1 MRKIYSFLFIA
12 LLIATGVHAQTGE
25 LQGKVI
31 DAETNKGIGFAP
43 VVILQGGVQKA
54 GGYTEDDGSYSIKP
68 INPGTY
74 VVKVSF
80 VGYNPTEVN
89 NVLIS
94 SDKMSTLTIK
104 MTKVVNEIKPVIIT
118 ADRKLV
124 DPDKT
129 QTGVTQTKTEI
140 QQLATSRNNPNDLV
154 GMSAGVFQR
163 DNGASLN
170 VGGNRDYNN
179 RYYVDGIPMRGNIN
193 LPSTAIEQLT
203 LITGGI
209 PAKYGD
215 ATGGIITITTRGPSK
230 IVSGGLELNTSE
242 FLDGFGYKLANFNI
256 SGPLYTKFKNTD
268 SSIAKIGYFFSGEY
282 LGNRD
287 GDPSAVGVWRVK
299 EDVLTSLRNNPL
311 VPNPVGVGYSNRASF
326 VRESDLQNVKAGLNV
341 ADNSFR
347 FASKIDFRLNDYI
360 NITVGGNA
368 DIQLSRFDYDGF
380 NSMFNFYNNPRLD
393 ERTYRGFVR
402 FTQRFKNTKS
412 SDGKSASVF
421 QNAFYNIQV
430 DYTHFVQKIDNDI
443 LTRPFDYSYYGRFKT
458 HKAPIYSYT
467 TDSIQT
473 PEGFRPITAHY
484 LTGFADTLVT
494 FQPSEINP
502 DLANYVI
509 DYYTL
514 SGSSPVDG
522 VYGFNG
528 NSSLYRSLNTILNN
542 GGLFN
547 GFSPSDIYSLY
558 RSTGF
563 TQGEIRKLTNDQYR
577 VAFQG
582 SVDIVRPSSIGGEK
596 NRHALEFGFEYE
608 QRDDRGYRVF
618 PTGGIGIWGLARQL
632 TNSHLVLDL
641 NNPLMVYSDDGV
653 FQDTVNYSYIDGGG
667 QSFFDYNLRNKLGST
682 QSELLDINDMD
693 PSTFSIDMFSP
704 DELFNNGN
712 NYIQYW
718 GYDWRGN
725 RLKSQPAF
733 FDYFTKKET
742 VNGREIF
749 TRPIGAF
756 RPIYTAAY
764 IQDRFNF
771 KDLVFNIGLRIDR
784 YDANQKVLRDEYSLF
799 PIRSVGDVTEINGNE
814 IIHPDNIDDDYVVY
828 VNNAEN
834 PTAILGYRKND
845 RWFDA
850 NGAEIADP
858 KLIAQNSATGRIEP
872 YLAAGYT
879 RKSPISEEGFR
890 DYEPQVNLLPRIAF
904 SFPISDEALFFA
916 HYDVLVQ
923 RPTNNRISPFTF
935 DYFQQIAVNARFANP
950 NLLPEKTIDYQ
961 VGFQQALSKTT
972 ALTIALTYKELK
984 NMVQARNIVYALPID
999 YKTYGNIDFGTV
1011 KSLQVTYEMRRTR
1024 NIRMDLNYTLQFAEG
1039 TGSNSTSAVNLI
1051 NSGQPNLRAIIPF
1064 SYDQRHTINA
1074 TVDYRFAEGKD
1085 YNGPVTKNGKQILK
1099 NTGLNAIFRVGS
1111 GTPYTRQ
1118 QNPTPDA
1125 LFGVA
1130 AQSTLKGNLN
1140 GSRLPYTF
1148 KVDLRLDRDIV
1159 LSTKDDK
1166 KKAYI
1171 NAFVLVQNALNNMN
1185 VVSVYSYTGSPT
1197 DDGYINSAFGQ
1208 QSLQG
1213 KLDEQ
1218 SYQDLY
1224 RVKLLNPGNFT
1235 RPRRIWA
1242 GVILNF

>member
-1 MRKIYSFLFIA
+1 MKKLYSLFIIV
-12 LLIATGVHAQTGE
+12 LLFASAAYAQTGE

-43 VVILQGGVQKA
+43 VVIMQGGVQKA

-68 INPGTY
+68 IIPGTY
-74 VVKVSF
+74 TVKVSY
-80 VGYNPTEVN
+80 VGYNPIEIN

-129 QTGVTQTKTEI
+129 QTGDTKTKTEI

-163 DNGASLN
+163 DNGAALN

-230 IVSGGLELNTSE
+230 IVTGGLELNTSH
-242 FLDGFGYKLANFNI
+242 FLDGYGYKLVNFNM
-256 SGPLYTKFKNTD
+256 SGPLYTKNKKTD
-268 SSIAKIGYFFSGEY
+268 SALTKLGFFFSGEY
-282 LGNRD
+282 LGNID
-287 GDPSAVGVWRVK
+287 NDPSAVGIWKVK
-299 EDVLTSLRNNPL
+299 DDVLNNIRKNPL
-311 VPNPVGVGYSNRASF
+311 VPNPIGIGYSNRASF
-326 VRESDLQNVKAGLNV
+326 VRASDLENVKAALNQQ
-341 ADNSFR
+341 DNNFR
-347 FASKIDFRLNDYI
+347 FASKIDFRINDYM
-360 NITVGGNA
+360 NFTVGGNA

-380 NSMFNFYNNPRLD
+380 NSMFNYYNNPRLD

-402 FTQRFKNTKS
+402 FTQRFKSGKTA
-412 SDGKSASVF
+412 DGKSASVF
-421 QNAFYNIQV
+421 QNAFYNIQL
-430 DYTHFVQKIDNDI
+430 DYTTFQQTIDNDQ
-443 LTRPFDYSYYGRFKT
+443 LTKPFDYSYYGKFKT
-458 HKAPIYSYT
+458 YRAPVYTYT
-467 TDSIQT
+467 TDSIMT
-473 PEGFRPITAHY
+473 PQGYRPITAHY
-484 LTGFADTLVT
+484 LTGYADTLVT
-494 FQPSEINP
+494 YQPTDMNP

-514 SGSSPVDG
+514 SGSTPIDG
-522 VYGFNG
+522 VYGLNG
-528 NSSLYRSLNTILNN
+528 NTSLFRSLNVILNN

-547 GFSPSDIYSLY
+547 GFSPNDIYSIY
-558 RSTGF
+558 RATGF
-563 TQGEIRKLTNDQYR
+563 TQGEIRKLTNKQYR
-577 VAFQG
+577 IAFQG

-641 NNPLMVYSDDGV
+641 ENPLMVYADGV
-653 FQDTVNYSYIDGGG
+653 FQDTVNYNYKNGGG
-667 QSFFDYNLRNKLGST
+667 QSFFDYNLRNKIGA
-682 QSELLDINDMD
+682 SESEWLDINNMD
-693 PSTFSIDMFSP
+693 PATFSIDMFSP

-712 NYIQYW
+712 TYIQYW

-725 RLKSQPAF
+725 KLKSQPSF
-733 FDYFTKKET
+733 FDYFTKKEV

-749 TRPIGAF
+749 TRPIGSF
-756 RPIYTAAY
+756 RPIYAAAY

-771 KDLVFNIGLRIDR
+771 KDLVFNIGVRIDR
-784 YDANQKVLRDEYSLF
+784 YDANQKVLKDEYSLF
-799 PIRSVGDVTEINGNE
+799 PIRTVADVTSINGVTVN
-814 IIHPDNIDDDYVVY
+814 HPDNIGKDYVVY

-834 PTAILGYRKND
+834 PTAILGYRFKD
-845 RWFDA
+845 KWYDA
-850 NGAEIADP
+850 NGAEISDP

-879 RKSPISEEGFR
+879 RKSPISEEGFK
-890 DYEPQVNLLPRIAF
+890 DYDPQVNILPRIAF

-923 RPTNNRISPFTF
+923 RPFNNRISPFTF
-935 DYFQQIAVNARFANP
+935 DYFQQIAVNSRFANP

-972 ALTIALTYKELK
+972 ALTISLTYKELK

-999 YKTYGNIDFGTV
+999 YKTYANIDFGTV

-1024 NIRMDLNYTLQFAEG
+1024 NVRMDLNYTLQFAEG
-1039 TGSNSTSAVNLI
+1039 TGSNTTSAVNLI

-1064 SYDQRHTINA
+1064 NYDQRHTINA
-1074 TVDYRFAEGKD
+1074 TIDYRFGEGKD
-1085 YNGPVTKNGKQILK
+1085 YNGPLGRNGKQILK
-1099 NTGLNAIFRVGS
+1099 NTGLNTIFRVGS

-1118 QNPTPDA
+1118 LNPTPDA

-1130 AQSTLKGNLN
+1130 AQSSLKGNLN

-1159 LSTKDDK
+1159 LSTKDEK

-1171 NAFVLVQNALNNMN
+1171 NAFVLIQNALNAKN
-1185 VVSVYSYTGSPT
+1185 VISVYRYTGSPT
-1197 DDGYINSAFGQ
+1197 DDGYLSSPVGQ

-1213 KLDEQ
+1213 KLDPQ

-1224 RVKLLNPGNFT
+1224 RVKLLNPNNFT
-1235 RPRRIWA
+1235 QPRRIWA
-1242 GVILNF
+1242 GVVLNF